1 MDNNN
6 KELISNEIENLLNQW
21 QEADRKNRS
30 VIVIAGEERGGVH
43 HIESF
48 ICGNGA
54 MLIDSILNT
63 ISDKDAENTLATLMR
78 KAMMIYK
85 LESDCNL
92 LENFTNFLEARL
104 KAKKSEETKEE
115 EGEQ

>member
-1 MDNNN
+1 MDKN
-6 KELISNEIENLLNQW
+6 EEIISNEIENLLTQW
-21 QEADRKNRS
+21 QKADRKNRS

-78 KAMMIYK
+78 QAVMMYSLEGACNSLEHFTKKLEAMMN
-85 LESDCNL
+85 SG
-92 LENFTNFLEARL
+92 
-104 KAKKSEETKEE
+104 EETSDK

>member
-54 MLIDSILNT
+54 MLIDSIL
-63 ISDKDAENTLATLMR
+63 SSCD
-78 KAMMIYK
+78 
-85 LESDCNL
+85 L
-92 LENFTNFLEARL
+92 LKN
-104 KAKKSEETKEE
+104 
-115 EGEQ
+115 

>member
-1 MDNNN
+1 
-6 KELISNEIENLLNQW
+6 
-21 QEADRKNRS
+21 
-30 VIVIAGEERGGVH
+30 
-43 HIESF
+43 
-48 ICGNGA
+48 
-54 MLIDSILNT
+54 
-63 ISDKDAENTLATLMR
+63 MR

>member
-78 KAMMIYK
+78 RAVMMYSLEGACNSLEHFTKK
-85 LESDCNL
+85 LEPMMNSG
-92 LENFTNFLEARL
+92 
-104 KAKKSEETKEE
+104 EETSDK

>member
-78 KAMMIYK
+78 RAVMMYSLEGACNSLEHFTKKLEAMMN
-85 LESDCNL
+85 SG
-92 LENFTNFLEARL
+92 
-104 KAKKSEETKEE
+104 EETSDK

>member
-1 MDNNN
+1 MR
-6 KELISNEIENLLNQW
+6 NQW

-78 KAMMIYK
+78 RAVMMYSLEGACNSLEHFTKKLEAMMN
-85 LESDCNL
+85 SG
-92 LENFTNFLEARL
+92 
-104 KAKKSEETKEE
+104 EETSDK